1 MSGKIV
7 HWEIMGPDGNAL
19 NAFYGDLFGWTGTA
33 VPSMEGYHLVA

>member
-1 MSGKIV
+1 MSDKIV

-33 VPSMEGYHLVA
+33 VPLHGGISPG